1 MEELTMKRVGLLF
14 VILTIVFLA
23 IPLMAQTQLG
33 IIGGINIANI
43 SGDVLDENN
52 QKQSLSTSS
61 RTAFGIGGVLDLAL
75 SENVSLR
82 FEPMYLQKGA
92 KDEEEVEG
100 VTVTEKYKFT
110 YIEVPAFIKI
120 AFGTSNT
127 RPYIMAGPS
136 LGFLLS
142 ADLEFDIMGISAST
156 DLKDAMSSTDFGLGF
171 GGGVNFQLE
180 TLSIFLEARY
190 ALGLSD
196 VFTGGTLTILG
207 MTEEVPDEALD
218 IKTNGIQIM
227 GGITFPLGQ

>member
-1 MEELTMKRVGLLF
+1 MKTVIVTLSILF
-14 VILTIVFLA
+14 VAFLV
-23 IPLMAQTQLG
+23 IPAMGQTQLG

-43 SGDVLDENN
+43 SGDELDGND
-52 QKQSLSTSS
+52 QKQSVNSSS
-61 RTAFGIGGVLDLAL
+61 RTGFSIGGVLDLTL
-75 SENVSLR
+75 SENIALR

-92 KDEEEVEG
+92 KEEEAG
-100 VTVTEKYKFT
+100 VTAKYKFT
-110 YIEVPAFIKI
+110 YIEVPAFIKV

-142 ADLEFDIMGISAST
+142 ADIEGEEGGVTASFDF
-156 DLKDAMSSTDFGLGF
+156 KDVMSSTDFGLGF

-190 ALGLSD
+190 ALGLTD
-196 VFTGGTLTILG
+196 VFKGGTLNIAG
-207 MTEEVPDEALD
+207 IPIDFEDNELD

>member
-1 MEELTMKRVGLLF
+1 MKKVIITLSILLVAF
-14 VILTIVFLA
+14 LVIPA
-23 IPLMAQTQLG
+23 MAQTQLG
-33 IIGGINIANI
+33 IIGGINIANL
-43 SGDVLDENN
+43 SGDELGENN
-52 QKQSLSTSS
+52 QKQSISTSS

-92 KDEEEVEG
+92 KEEEAG
-100 VTVTEKYKFT
+100 LTAKYKFT

-142 ADLEFDIMGISAST
+142 ADLEGEEGGVSASI
-156 DLKDAMSSTDFGLGF
+156 DFKDVMSSTDFGLGF

-180 TLSIFLEARY
+180 TLSLFLEARY
-190 ALGLSD
+190 ALGFTD
-196 VFTGGTLTILG
+196 VFKGGTLTILG
-207 MTEEVPDEALD
+207 MSEEVPGEALD